1 MPAAE
6 VRARPEVFARKDIPT
21 SWDYDTLRPVAAQFG
36 VSAEAFLR
44 RLSTLGLV
52 PLGLYRQRRA
62 EFIAAHDDEAER
74 ARASGGDWYR
84 STVRNLGKAYVRAV
98 TDAHR
103 RRVIDSNTAAIY
115 LDAKV
120 SQIPRLAESAELRSV
135 V

>member
-1 MPAAE
+1 
-6 VRARPEVFARKDIPT
+6 VRD
-21 SWDYDTLRPVAAQFG
+21 
-36 VSAEAFLR
+36 
-44 RLSTLGLV
+44 
-52 PLGLYRQRRA
+52 
-62 EFIAAHDDEAER
+62 
-74 ARASGGDWYR
+74 
-84 STVRNLGKAYVRAV
+84 LGKAYVRAV